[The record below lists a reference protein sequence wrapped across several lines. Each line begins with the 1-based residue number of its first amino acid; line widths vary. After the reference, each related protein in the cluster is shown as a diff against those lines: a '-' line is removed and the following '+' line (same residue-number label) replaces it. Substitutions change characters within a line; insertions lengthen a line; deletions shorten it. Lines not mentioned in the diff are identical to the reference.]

1 VLRLR
6 EDFDRP
12 RTEIHDGKLRMT
24 FMGQFLNNPPSVEG
38 WHEGPEWIDTGTL
51 VERINFA
58 SEQLGAAETPGSHS
72 LIRRVLADN
81 GGTVTPERLV
91 DLCLDHL
98 GAISVEG
105 DTRSKLIGYA
115 AQGGDLHVRGPEL
128 DETARQRVS
137 DIVQLAAATPEFQR
151 S

>member
-1 VLRLR
+1 ML
-6 EDFDRP
+6 
-12 RTEIHDGKLRMT
+12 
-24 FMGQFLNNPPSVEG
+24 QPPSVEG
-38 WHEGPEWIDTGTL
+38 WHEGPDWIDTGTL

-58 SEQLGAAETPGSHS
+58 SEQLGAVETPGSQS
-72 LIRRVLADN
+72 LMRRVVADN

-98 GAISVEG
+98 GAISVED
-105 DTRSKLIGYA
+105 DTRSRLIEYA

-128 DETARQRVS
+128 DETARRRVS
-137 DIVQLAAATPEFQR
+137 DIVQLTAATPEFQR